1 MKKLILTIILSI
13 SISNAQES
21 VIASGTNDY
30 TIGET
35 FPIMQSDMKQKEVS
49 LSIPKYEYPVEQPK
63 PVITKKKNFFQKLIE
78 AIIKIF
84 KK

>member
-1 MKKLILTIILSI
+1 MKKIILTLILLS
-13 SISNAQES
+13 SICNAQQS
-21 VIASGTNDY
+21 LVASGTKDY

-35 FPIMQSDMKQKEVS
+35 FPIMQSDMKPKEVS
-49 LSIPKYEYPVEQPK
+49 LSVPKYEYPVEQPK
-63 PVITKKKNFFQKLIE
+63 PVATKKKNFFQKLIE

>member
-1 MKKLILTIILSI
+1 MKKLILTLILSI

-21 VIASGTNDY
+21 IIASGTNDY

-35 FPIMQSDMKQKEVS
+35 FPIMQSDMKPKEVP
-49 LSIPKYEYPVEQPK
+49 LSVPKYEIPVPEPK
-63 PVITKKKNFFQKLIE
+63 PVITTKKNFFQKLIE
-78 AIIKIF
+78 VVLKIF

>member
-1 MKKLILTIILSI
+1 MKKLIITVLLLS

-21 VIASGTNDY
+21 IVASATNDY

-35 FPIMQSDMKQKEVS
+35 FPIMQSDMKPKEVP
-49 LSIPKYEYPVEQPK
+49 LNVPKYEIPIPEPK
-63 PVITKKKNFFQKLIE
+63 PVTTKKKNFFQKLIE